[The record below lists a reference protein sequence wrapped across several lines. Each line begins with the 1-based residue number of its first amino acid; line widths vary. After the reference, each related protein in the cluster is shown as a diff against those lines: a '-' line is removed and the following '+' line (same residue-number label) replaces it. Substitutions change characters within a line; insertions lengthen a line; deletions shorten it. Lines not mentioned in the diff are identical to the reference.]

1 MEKEETIFSKI
12 IQRKIPA
19 KIVFENDEILAFY
32 DIAPQAPVHV
42 LIIPKK
48 PIARIEAA
56 ETTDAELLG
65 KMLLTAQMLARD
77 FGLAKTGFRLVFN
90 NGPDAGEAV
99 PHLHLHLLGGRKLNW
114 PPG

>member
-1 MEKEETIFSKI
+1 MEETIFSKI

-19 KIVFENDEILAFY
+19 NIIFEDNEVLAFH

-48 PIARIEAA
+48 PIQRINAA
-56 ETTDAELLG
+56 EEQDAELLG
-65 KMLLTAQMLARD
+65 KLLLTAQHLAREL
-77 FGLAKTGFRLVFN
+77 GLAEKGFRLVFN

-99 PHLHLHLLGGRKLNW
+99 PHLHLHLLGGRKLQW

>member
-1 MEKEETIFSKI
+1 MEETIFSKI

-19 KIVFENDEILAFY
+19 NIIFEDNEVLAFH

-48 PIARIEAA
+48 PIQRINAA
-56 ETTDAELLG
+56 EEQDAKLLG
-65 KMLLTAQMLARD
+65 KLLLTAQHVAREL
-77 FGLAKTGFRLVFN
+77 GLSEKGFRLVFN

-99 PHLHLHLLGGRKLNW
+99 PHLHLHLLGGRKLQW